1 MTVTSVR
8 KDTQALTMTIT
19 AELDASVDRAWQL
32 WADPRQ
38 LERWWGPPTYPAT
51 FVDHDLAPG
60 GRSTYFMTGPDGDKP
75 HGWWQVLAADPPH
88 RLELKDGFADDTGT
102 PNDDMP
108 TMIMVVTLAEIDGG
122 RTSMTIETRFPS
134 LDAMDQLLSMGTE
147 EGMAA
152 ALAQIDE
159 ILGESFASR

>member
-8 KDTQALTMTIT
+8 KDPGTLTMTIT
-19 AELDASVDRAWQL
+19 ADLDATAERAWQL

-51 FVDHDLAPG
+51 FVDHDLATG
-60 GRSTYFMTGPDGDKP
+60 GRVTYFMTGPDGDKS
-75 HGWWQVLAADPPH
+75 HGWWQVLATEPPH
-88 RLELKDGFADDTGT
+88 RLEFKDGFADDSGA
-102 PNDDMP
+102 PNDAMP
-108 TMIMVVTLAEIDGG
+108 TMTVVVTLTDRDGG
-122 RTSMTIETRFPS
+122 GTVMAIKTRFPS
-134 LDAMDQLLSMGTE
+134 LEAMEQLVSMGME

-159 ILGESFASR
+159 ILAEDFTSP